1 MAASD
6 DPMGHTRPTTDLPVA
21 TCGESDRAEQAA
33 LYNRCFGSEEGERV
47 LPWRYDASPHGQ
59 ALSLLARTAS
69 GQAVS
74 GYACSPRRILF
85 RGEVGG
91 TVGQTG
97 DVMTDPE
104 HRGQGVFS
112 DLDRRAM
119 SAAAERGW
127 AFVFGLPNRQSAH
140 IFVEHLGWESVGR
153 IRPYTFVLHADAAAR
168 AERMKAG
175 RLAAMATPW
184 RAWRGNMRRGH
195 LRNVAF
201 DTLTSV
207 ALPRFDESLEPL
219 MQAVAAQWPWMVERS
234 ADYLNW
240 RFIDAPSG
248 RFRAHGVFDT
258 EGAMQ
263 AFVVIQLPGD
273 GESVGHVVDLVAR
286 DSVAWAGA
294 MEAALGHLDKLG
306 ASVARAHAIEGSDW
320 EKRLGSAGFVGSKA
334 EDYKIVIVH
343 HLDESHALAA
353 VARDP
358 ASWFFTDGD
367 RDDELVH

>member
-6 DPMGHTRPTTDLPVA
+6 DPMGHTRPATDLSVA
-21 TCGESDRAEQAA
+21 TCGVAERAEQAA
-33 LYNRCFGSEEGERV
+33 LYDRCFGSDEGQQV

-59 ALSLLARTAS
+59 TLSLLARTAA

-74 GYACSPRRILF
+74 GYACSPRRILAQ
-85 RGEVGG
+85 GEVVG

-104 HRGQGVFS
+104 HRGQGIFS

-119 SAAAERGW
+119 SEAAERGW
-127 AFVFGLPNRQSAH
+127 AFVFGLPNRQSAS
-140 IFVEHLGWESVGR
+140 IFVEHLGWQSVGR
-153 IRPYTFVLHADAAAR
+153 IRPFTFVLHADDAAR

-175 RLAAMATPW
+175 RLAAMATSW

-195 LRNVAF
+195 LRDVAF

-207 ALPRFDESLEPL
+207 ALPRFDESVEPL
-219 MQAVAAQWPWMVERS
+219 VRQVAADWPWMVERD
-234 ADYLNW
+234 AAYLNW

-248 RFRAHGVFDT
+248 RFRAHGVFD
-258 EGAMQ
+258 EGGGLQ
-263 AFVVIQLPGD
+263 AYVVVQLPGP
-273 GESVGHVVDLVAR
+273 GEFVGHVVDLVAR
-286 DSVAWAGA
+286 DPVAWAGA
-294 MEAALGHLDKLG
+294 MEAALGHLAKLG

-320 EKRLGSAGFVGSKA
+320 EKRLRWAGFARSSA
-334 EDYKIVIVH
+334 ADYKIVIVH
-343 HLDESHALAA
+343 ALDEGHPLSA
-353 VARDP
+353 VAGDP